1 MARTLVLAFALL
13 IASLLD
19 APARADTAPAYAIAT
34 QDAPPQTFAIH
45 GQLTNIWQYHPAFT
59 SPYEGTNSLQGG
71 NHINE
76 TTDITAYIGAR
87 IPFGAELWWNPEMD
101 QGIAPS
107 DTLGVAGYVNGDGA
121 KVGKLHPYFRTQ
133 RLFIRKTWDLG
144 GETEKIDPDL
154 NKLGGLQSANRITLT
169 FGKLNVTDIFDD
181 NAFAHDPK
189 GDFLNWSLI
198 DGGAYD
204 YAADA
209 WGYSYGGALE
219 WRQDDF
225 TYRFGIFDTS
235 KVPNGERLSNNFA
248 QFQYDAE
255 VEYRQIWFG
264 REGKIKL
271 TGFLSRAKLAK
282 FTDAIAYALAN
293 GIPADTTP
301 VRHYRS
307 RGGGV
312 VNIEQ
317 PITED
322 VGVFT
327 RISAGDGHIE
337 PYEYADID
345 RSIQA
350 GVSIKGA
357 RWGRKDDV
365 FGLAAVNN
373 KISAIHEA
381 YLAEGGLG
389 ILVGDGK
396 LPHPADERI
405 VEAFYNILVVQHLH
419 FTVDTQVVDNPAYNR
434 DRGPAVVFGGRIH
447 AEF

>member
-1 MARTLVLAFALL
+1 MARNLILAVAFSTLSAGAAFADTVP
-13 IASLLD
+13 ATQS
-19 APARADTAPAYAIAT
+19 APEADTAAQA
-34 QDAPPQTFAIH
+34 FAVH
-45 GQLTNIWQYHPAFT
+45 GQLTNIWQYHPAFK

-71 NHINE
+71 NHTNE
-76 TTDITAYIGAR
+76 TTDLTAYVGAR
-87 IPFGAELWWNPEMD
+87 IPYGAELWWNPEMD

-121 KVGKLHPYFRTQ
+121 KVGKRHPYFRTQ
-133 RLFIRKTWDLG
+133 RLFIRKTWNLG
-144 GETEKIDPDL
+144 GASEKMDPDL
-154 NKLGGLQSANRITLT
+154 NKLAGAQSANRITLT

-181 NAFAHDPK
+181 NAYAHDPK
-189 GDFLNWSLI
+189 GDFLNWSII

-219 WRQDDF
+219 WRQGDF
-225 TYRFGIFDTS
+225 TYRFGVFDTS

-255 VEYRQIWFG
+255 VEYRQTWVG

-293 GIPADTTP
+293 GLPADTAP
-301 VRHYRS
+301 VRRYRS
-307 RGGGV
+307 RAGGV

-317 PITED
+317 PLADDLGIFAR
-322 VGVFT
+322 V
-327 RISAGDGHIE
+327 SAGDGHIE

-345 RSIQA
+345 RSVQA
-350 GVSIKGA
+350 GASIKGT

-365 FGLAAVNN
+365 FGIAAVNN
-373 KISAIHEA
+373 KISSVHEA
-381 YLAEGGLG
+381 YLAAGGLG

-396 LPHPADERI
+396 LPHPGDERI
-405 VEAFYNILVVQHLH
+405 VEAFYNVSVVPHLH
-419 FTVDTQVVDNPAYNR
+419 FTADAQVVDNPAYNR